1 MKKVMK
7 IAALILCA
15 VMMTCLMA
23 GCDETNRAKEENYTE
38 EIKTQIRDMYGF
50 PEVTNFFEYS
60 QLKEIYELR
69 DNPNLI
75 CYWYTSNMSTTEQHF
90 LSLSRMAFTQTG
102 SLLPQPGF

>member
-50 PEVTNFFEYS
+50 PEVTN
-60 QLKEIYELR
+60 
-69 DNPNLI
+69 PN
-75 CYWYTSNMSTTEQHF
+75 
-90 LSLSRMAFTQTG
+90 SRKFTNSGIT
-102 SLLPQPGF
+102 PT